1 MAPAVGLIGGLG
13 LFLVWWACWEPPR
26 SKTRSEKPGRFE
38 RALRQAGIGNVSPVR
53 LAAASVAFGT
63 LVTIV
68 VASATAWPIG
78 LCFGAFALGTP
89 LTLVLWQAKR
99 RARALREV
107 WPDAVDHLR
116 SAIRAGLSLPEALMQ
131 LGEKGPE
138 ILRPVFVAFAADF
151 RSGGSFGDSLSRLKD
166 QLADP
171 TADRIVEALRLTR
184 DVGGSDLGRLLSTLG
199 ECLRENLRTRS
210 ELEARQSWTVNGARL
225 AVAAP
230 WVVLLLLAARPE
242 AMAAYARPAGLVVL
256 GGGLIVS
263 FVCYRLM
270 LRIGALPPEERVLR

>member
-13 LFLVWWACWEPPR
+13 LFLLWWACWEPSRPKLR
-26 SKTRSEKPGRFE
+26 RGKLRRIEQL
-38 RALRQAGIGNVSPVR
+38 LRQAGISSVSPGR
-53 LAAASVAFGT
+53 LAVASLVFGA
-63 LVTIV
+63 LIAII

-78 LCFGAFALGTP
+78 LCFGVFASGAP

-99 RARALREV
+99 RARALRDV

-131 LGEKGPE
+131 LSHKGPE
-138 ILRPVFVAFAADF
+138 ILRPVFVAFVADF
-151 RSGGSFGDSLSRLKD
+151 RSGGSFDDSLDRLKD
-166 QLADP
+166 SLADP
-171 TADRIVEALRLTR
+171 AADRIIEALRLTR
-184 DVGGSDLGRLLSTLG
+184 DVGGSDLGRLLSTLS

-210 ELEARQSWTVNGARL
+210 ELEARQSWTVNGARV

-230 WVVLLLLAARPE
+230 WAVLLLLAARPE
-242 AMAAYARPAGLVVL
+242 ATAAYARPAGLLVL
-256 GGGLIVS
+256 GGGVVVS

-270 LRIGALPPEERVLR
+270 LRIGALPTEERVLR